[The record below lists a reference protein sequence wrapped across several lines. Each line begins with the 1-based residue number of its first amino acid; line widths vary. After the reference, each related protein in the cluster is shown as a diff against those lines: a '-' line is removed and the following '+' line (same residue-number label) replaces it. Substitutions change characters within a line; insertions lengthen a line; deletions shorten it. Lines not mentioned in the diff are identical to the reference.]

1 MRLGI
6 PSKRNRKKDR
16 ARNRVYDTGRS
27 PAGLDGLGK
36 GTGGLGQAEEL
47 NRKKKTK
54 TMRNTAKLKPLFSY
68 K

>member
-1 MRLGI
+1 MDETGS
-6 PSKRNRKKDR
+6 PS
-16 ARNRVYDTGRS
+16 
-27 PAGLDGLGK
+27 GLDGLGK
-36 GTGGLGQAEEL
+36 GTSGLGQAGKL